1 MKIIP
6 IYILLVLA
14 VFLTDYFIFNS
25 YAEQEIPA
33 IDTEAS
39 CITSS
44 CHDSMGKKKYVHGV
58 GVNGK
63 HCTKCHKVA
72 QKGEHTFTM
81 PSKAVEICAQCHSGK
96 YIAPSDIKGKPPL
109 IIAGDDI
116 FEEGQETQFHEP
128 FAEGKCTECHDAH
141 ESDYYLHLKG
151 SYPGNFYAT
160 FSLEAYGLCY
170 NCHKDFRKVLT
181 EPRTLETT
189 AFRNGNLNLHYRHV
203 NKRKGRTC
211 KACHHPHGS
220 DKPKLIKESFMF
232 GIRNLSINFEKT
244 ETGGSCAP
252 TCHVPVKYDR
262 YEPIEVLM
270 KTTPAEGEDATDA
283 ELRESRK
290 IDLLRMKE
298 KMENKDDGTAVETP
312 DKPEK
317 QSGNQ

>member
-1 MKIIP
+1 MRLIRVYIILALP
-6 IYILLVLA
+6 IILSL
-14 VFLTDYFIFNS
+14 YFVS
-25 YAEQEIPA
+25 HASEEKAIPP

-39 CITSS
+39 CVAAS
-44 CHDSMGKKKYVHGV
+44 CHDNMGKKKSVHGV

-63 HCTKCHKVA
+63 HCIKCHKVVN
-72 QKGEHTFTM
+72 KGEHTFTL
-81 PSKAVEICAQCHSGK
+81 PPKAIEVCAQCHSGK
-96 YIAPSDIKGKPPL
+96 YIAPSDILGKPPL
-109 IIAGDDI
+109 IMAGADI

-151 SYPGNFYAT
+151 SYPGTFYAT
-160 FSLEAYGLCY
+160 FSLEVYGLCY

-220 DKPKLIKESFMF
+220 DNPKLIKEGFMF
-232 GIRNLSINFEKT
+232 GLRKLNINYEKT

-252 TCHVPVKYDR
+252 TCHIPVKYDR

-270 KTTPAEGEDATDA
+270 KTTPVEGVDASDA
-283 ELRESRK
+283 DLRESRNM
-290 IDLLRMKE
+290 DLLRMKE
-298 KMENKDDGTAVETP
+298 KMKEKEDGAAVKTP

-317 QSGNQ
+317 QSDNQ